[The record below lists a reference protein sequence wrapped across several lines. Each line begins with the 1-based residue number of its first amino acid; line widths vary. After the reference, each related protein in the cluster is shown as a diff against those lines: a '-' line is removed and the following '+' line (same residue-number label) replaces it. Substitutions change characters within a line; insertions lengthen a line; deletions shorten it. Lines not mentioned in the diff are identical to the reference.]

1 MFKII
6 DSIGNPIKL
15 PDWGGELKP
24 GHIVKMATFKCCP
37 VFLLGD
43 SEKPFGVVSEADGI
57 HASVYCGDILFQ
69 TDNFELDQTYKKGDL
84 LYSNDCGIFTT
95 RKEGGNALLLGMVN
109 DEYRDDQSYIEIS
122 LI

>member
-69 TDNFELDQTYKKGDL
+69 TDNFELDQTYKREIYYIQMIVVFL
-84 LYSNDCGIFTT
+84 LPE
-95 RKEGGNALLLGMVN
+95 KKVGM
-109 DEYRDDQSYIEIS
+109 
-122 LI
+122 LFF